1 MPRRRAHRRRGPARG
16 PGRGPRCLFVAEA
29 RAITVMS
36 NKVTSIKSRRGKT
49 ARTKAVDLDRIASGV
64 RLILEGIGEDPNREG
79 LRDTPKRVAEMYAE
93 LTAGMREDPSQHI
106 VPLSGNKHDEMVI
119 VKDISIASL
128 CEHHLAP
135 FVGKCHIAY
144 IPKNGKILG
153 VSKLARLAETF
164 ARRLQLQER
173 LTSEIAN
180 TLFEKLQPLG
190 VMVVIE
196 AEHTCMTLRGVKKP
210 GALSITSAIRGAF
223 RKDSRT
229 RAEAMALIR

>member
-1 MPRRRAHRRRGPARG
+1 MAVR
-16 PGRGPRCLFVAEA
+16 
-29 RAITVMS
+29 
-36 NKVTSIKSRRGKT
+36 VTSIKSKRQRAPKPQ
-49 ARTKAVDLDRIASGV
+49 RVDLDRIAQGV
-64 RLILEGIGEDPNREG
+64 RLILEGIGEDPDREG
-79 LRDTPKRVAEMYAE
+79 LRETPRRVAEMYEE
-93 LTAGMREDPSQHI
+93 LTQGMRQDPSEHI

-144 IPKNGKILG
+144 IPRNGNILG

-173 LTSEIAN
+173 LTSEIAT
-180 TLFEKLQPLG
+180 TLYEQLKPLG
-190 VMVVIE
+190 VMVVVE
-196 AEHTCMTLRGVKKP
+196 AEHTCMTLRGVKKS
-210 GALSITSAIRGAF
+210 GAQTVTSAVLGGF

-229 RAEAMALIR
+229 RAEAMALITGH

>member
-1 MPRRRAHRRRGPARG
+1 MN
-16 PGRGPRCLFVAEA
+16 
-29 RAITVMS
+29 T
-36 NKVTSIKSRRGKT
+36 KVTGSKRKKQKGH
-49 ARTKAVDLDRIASGV
+49 RTSLVDLSRIASGV
-64 RLILEGIGEDPNREG
+64 KLILEGIGEDPNREG
-79 LRDTPKRVAEMYAE
+79 LVDTPKRVAEMYVE
-93 LTAGMREDPSQHI
+93 LTAGMHEDAAEHI
-106 VPLSGNKHDEMVI
+106 VALSGNKHDEMVI

-180 TLFEKLQPLG
+180 TLFEQLQPLG

-210 GALSITSAIRGAF
+210 GATTVTSAVLGGF

-229 RAEAMALIR
+229 RAEAMSLIVGK